1 MKVLRLFA
9 MLFAGSLLLSTAAL
23 AAKNKKK
30 DIHLYEDATVKGTL
44 LHPGDY
50 KVEWSGP
57 GPNVSLSIIQDGT
70 TVATVP
76 ARVVAE
82 NTAHDH
88 DGYVLQNAKNG
99 NKSIEEIFFSGK
111 KYDLRIKPSGKAS

>member
-1 MKVLRLFA
+1 MKVLRWVA
-9 MLFAGSLLLSTAAL
+9 IVFAGSLLLSTAAL
-23 AAKNKKK
+23 AVKTNKKSM
-30 DIHLYEDATVKGTL
+30 HLYEDAKIKGTL

-50 KVEWSGP
+50 KVEWNGT
-57 GPNVSLSIIQDGT
+57 GPNVSMDIIHDGT

-88 DGYVLQNAKNG
+88 DGYVLRSDKSG
-99 NKSIEEIFFSGK
+99 DKSIDEIFFSGK
-111 KYDLRIKPSGKAS
+111 KYDLKINPSTKAS

>member
-1 MKVLRLFA
+1 MKVLRFA
-9 MLFAGSLLLSTAAL
+9 AILFAGSLLLSTAAL
-23 AAKNKKK
+23 AVKTNKKT
-30 DIHLYEDATVKGTL
+30 IHLYENAKVKGTL

-50 KVEWSGP
+50 KVEWSGA
-57 GPNVSLSIIQDGT
+57 GPNVSLNIIQDGAT
-70 TVATVP
+70 LATVP

-99 NKSIEEIFFSGK
+99 GKSIEEIFFSGK
-111 KYDLRIKPSGKAS
+111 KYDLKINTSAKAS

>member
-1 MKVLRLFA
+1 MKVLRSVA
-9 MLFAGSLLLSTAAL
+9 ILFAGSLLLSTAAL
-23 AAKNKKK
+23 AVTTNKKTM
-30 DIHLYEDATVKGTL
+30 HLYENARIKGTQL
-44 LHPGDY
+44 RPGDY
-50 KVEWSGP
+50 KVEWSGA
-57 GPNVSLSIIQDGT
+57 GPNVSLNIVQDGA

-99 NKSIEEIFFSGK
+99 SKSIEEIFFSGK
-111 KYDLRIKPSGKAS
+111 KYDLKINSSAKAS